1 MAKNKKTEQTQ
12 EEEIPEIE
20 SDADETARDD
30 SDAMGDLLAKL
41 SELKKLADS
50 EKSRADDMTNVAT
63 RLRADFDNYR
73 KRNADSAAKEREAG
87 RVEVIEKFI
96 PLLDVVDQA
105 IGMIKDDSVKSGVVM
120 IQQQINSL
128 FVSFG
133 VKEVDAAGEFNP
145 KLHEAIMCVP
155 CEDPRQAG
163 TIKEVFQK
171 GYIIGDRLLRPAR
184 VIVYNN

>member
-96 PLLDVVDQA
+96 HQLLARPHHSGEQFSRTPLHGAQHRPVQ
-105 IGMIKDDSVKSGVVM
+105 
-120 IQQQINSL
+120 
-128 FVSFG
+128 
-133 VKEVDAAGEFNP
+133 
-145 KLHEAIMCVP
+145 
-155 CEDPRQAG
+155 PRP
-163 TIKEVFQK
+163 
-171 GYIIGDRLLRPAR
+171 RPAAPAQR
-184 VIVYNN
+184 GRNRLQGALPEGRGGLRRRHVGRPQHRRRAGRHL

>member
-73 KRNADSAAKEREAG
+73 KRTADSAAKEREAG
-87 RVEVIEKFI
+87 RVEVI
-96 PLLDVVDQA
+96 
-105 IGMIKDDSVKSGVVM
+105 
-120 IQQQINSL
+120 
-128 FVSFG
+128 
-133 VKEVDAAGEFNP
+133 
-145 KLHEAIMCVP
+145 
-155 CEDPRQAG
+155 
-163 TIKEVFQK
+163 
-171 GYIIGDRLLRPAR
+171 
-184 VIVYNN
+184 